1 VKSEELFREIEE
13 DLRRDRMN
21 RLWQRYGGL
30 VLGAALLI
38 VVGTAGKVFWDHR
51 QAQMRAEEAQRFS
64 AAQQILTAGKQAEAA
79 DAFAAI
85 AADGNTGFAE
95 LARLKVAEARAASGD
110 QAGART
116 ALSELQGQASDSIL
130 RDLATLTL
138 VEGQVAD
145 GDPAELKKSLEPL
158 AAPEAPWRNQARE
171 LLALVAIRAGNLDE
185 ARTLLNGLSQEAG
198 VIPSQQRRAAELL
211 EAIGGAAP
219 QVAS

>member
-1 VKSEELFREIEE
+1 MKSEELFREIEE

-30 VLGAALLI
+30 VLGAALLV

-51 QAQMRAEEAQRFS
+51 QAQMRAEEAQRFG
-64 AAQQILTAGKQAEAA
+64 AAQQILTAGKPAEAA

-116 ALSELQGQASDSIL
+116 ALAELQGQASDSIL

-138 VEGQVAD
+138 VEGQIAD